1 MSKMRALILVLALG
15 LSVACAAKPAS
26 DLPARL
32 AAANVL
38 AGGLAE
44 SLVIATRAGAIRPG
58 SETASAIL
66 VTLSAVDLSLDGA
79 GNAWRAGLPNLADSN
94 LAAAER
100 QMAGLQPLLPVVAE
114 EP

>member
-1 MSKMRALILVLALG
+1 MSLMRALILVLALG
-15 LSVACAAKPAS
+15 LGVACAAKPTS

-58 SETASAIL
+58 GETAMAIL
-66 VTLSAVDLSLDGA
+66 VTLGAVDLALDGA
-79 GNAWRAGLPNLADSN
+79 GNAWRAGLLNLADSN

-100 QMAGLQPLLPVVAE
+100 QMAGLQPLLPIAAE